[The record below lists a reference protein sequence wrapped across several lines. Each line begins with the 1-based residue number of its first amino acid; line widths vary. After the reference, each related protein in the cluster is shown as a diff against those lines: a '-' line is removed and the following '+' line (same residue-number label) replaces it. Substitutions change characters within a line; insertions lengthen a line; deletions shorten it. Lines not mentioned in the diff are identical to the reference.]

1 MADRC
6 SASIV
11 IGGTLAA
18 RHIPDL
24 LAVIADED
32 VRAEFDGAAFRPCD
46 LVSGQ
51 ALILCAHEVAWGTFR
66 LLEAFCQ
73 EHGLAYSRWSDAC
86 IGVWGCSRSIY
97 RGNQT
102 GEGQGVIDDYDVSAD
117 NQILITET
125 TARALGSY
133 AAILKYFTTA
143 NFAVPPLIFSPEASA
158 QSPSTAIQA

>member
-1 MADRC
+1 MAERC

-18 RHIPDL
+18 RHVPDL

-32 VRAEFDGAAFRPCD
+32 ARPEFDGAAFTSAE

-51 ALILCAHEVAWGTFR
+51 TLILCAHEVAWGTFR

-86 IGVWGCSRSIY
+86 IGAWGAERSVY
-97 RGNQT
+97 RGQRT
-102 GEGQGVIDDYDVSAD
+102 VDGRHSIDGYDVSAD

-133 AAILKYFTTA
+133 AEILKYFTTA
-143 NFAVPPLIFSPEASA
+143 NFAVPPLIFSPEVSA

>member
-11 IGGTLAA
+11 IGGTLAGH
-18 RHIPDL
+18 HIPDL

-32 VRAEFDGAAFRPCD
+32 ARPEFDGAAFTSAE

-51 ALILCAHEVAWGTFR
+51 TLILCAHEVAWGTFR

-73 EHGLAYSRWSDAC
+73 EHGLAYSRWSDVC
-86 IGVWGCSRSIY
+86 IGVWGAERSVY

-117 NQILITET
+117 NQILLNET

-133 AAILKYFTTA
+133 AAILTYFTSA
-143 NFAVPPLIFSPEASA
+143 NFAVPPLILSPAVPA
-158 QSPSTAIQA
+158 PSPSTAFQG